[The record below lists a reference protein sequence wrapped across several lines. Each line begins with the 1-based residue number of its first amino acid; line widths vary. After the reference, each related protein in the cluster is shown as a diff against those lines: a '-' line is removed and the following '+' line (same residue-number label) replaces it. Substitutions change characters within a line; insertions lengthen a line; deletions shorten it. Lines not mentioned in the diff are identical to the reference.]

1 MNNNFINERILEL
14 CEKKRISQYELSK
27 RAGLTQSSI
36 STLMSRGSEPKIST
50 LKKICNGLGITLA
63 QFFTMD
69 DKFPDLSDAQ
79 IRILDIWET
88 LSPKE
93 QVAIEQIIYSI
104 IEMR

>member
-1 MNNNFINERILEL
+1 M
-14 CEKKRISQYELSK
+14 SQYELSK

-50 LKKICNGLGITLA
+50 LKKICSGLGITLA

-79 IRILDIWET
+79 LRILDMWET

-93 QVAIEQIIYSI
+93 QVAIEKIIYSI